1 MFSIS
6 YSTELLFIL
15 FFNRYIFQYNNN
27 TEFRTFFGKG
37 LPSKNSIYVPK
48 IGELVFGFFAFR
60 IHPFLGDHL
69 ENGRRVRR
77 RCRLYVSLVKY
88 ILNQL
93 KENTYSPLFILFFYD
108 LNIILYYVYI
118 QVRT

>member
-1 MFSIS
+1 
-6 YSTELLFIL
+6 
-15 FFNRYIFQYNNN
+15 
-27 TEFRTFFGKG
+27 
-37 LPSKNSIYVPK
+37 
-48 IGELVFGFFAFR
+48 
-60 IHPFLGDHL
+60 L